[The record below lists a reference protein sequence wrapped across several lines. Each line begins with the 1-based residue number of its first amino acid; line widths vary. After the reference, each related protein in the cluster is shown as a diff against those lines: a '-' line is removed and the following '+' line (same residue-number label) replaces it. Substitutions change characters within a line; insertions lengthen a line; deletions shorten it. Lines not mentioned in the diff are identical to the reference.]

1 MIPGVPGA
9 LLQAP
14 LSIISSFI
22 RTLILCEKIFKITS
36 RARYLK
42 FCENVHHPMCVTF
55 HVSCVMCHVSCLCV
69 MCHISGV
76 RCYVS
81 GVRCQVSGVRY
92 QVSGVRCQV
101 SGVWCQVSGVR
112 FFSQFFCCFYSSI
125 KWWNYSVEDLL
136 STGPTPSSYFSRP
149 DIASV
154 CYKPCYLVWFI
165 FISVDISYIGTYLRV
180 VTDKCVF

>member
-101 SGVWCQVSGVR
+101 SGIRCQVSGV
-112 FFSQFFCCFYSSI
+112 QNGWMLTSSEVSMENKRGYPVYHRI
-125 KWWNYSVEDLL
+125 H
-136 STGPTPSSYFSRP
+136 R
-149 DIASV
+149 
-154 CYKPCYLVWFI
+154 
-165 FISVDISYIGTYLRV
+165 
-180 VTDKCVF
+180 CVHIP